1 MIKLFAAFAFAEER
15 FLGFDTTIQPVT
27 GDRRQFDITVH
38 PHNDKENSRTFRTI
52 RVISSYGAEPIRGR
66 GARVFEAVELDRN
79 GEPNGPHVVL
89 KDMWIDSDRMREG
102 TILTS
107 LYEAAEDEDKRLV
120 EKHSLTT
127 ICHGDVWTEVDI
139 LDDTANALMRGF
151 SIASGHDSHFE
162 LPWTPYPYR
171 LHSSHSRLRYADKTH
186 YRIVFKEICI
196 TIGHIR
202 SLPDVMVVL
211 VETVAGSFLY
221 YTIHL

>member
-27 GDRRQFDITVH
+27 GDRRRFDITVH

-66 GARVFEAVELDRN
+66 GTRVFEAVELDRN

-89 KDMWIDSDRMREG
+89 KDMWIDSDCMREG
-102 TILTS
+102 IILTS

-120 EKHSLTT
+120 ERHFLTT
-127 ICHGDVWTEVDI
+127 ICHGDVWTVVDI
-139 LDDTANALMRGF
+139 VDDTANALMRGF

-162 LPWTPYPYR
+162 WQWTPYPYSSC
-171 LHSSHSRLRYADKTH
+171 LQSSHSCRRYADKTH
-186 YRIVFKEICI
+186 YRIVFKEICV
-196 TIGHIR
+196 TIERMPSI
-202 SLPDVMVVL
+202 PDVMAIL
-211 VETVAGSFLY
+211 DQTVTGTF
-221 YTIHL
+221 